1 MGAKELRARIT
12 STFDKT
18 PAWLTKFFYSD
29 WYLAA
34 LATVILASWISKIML
49 IGLFTVIILATVL
62 LVVMDDIKPLIPLLF
77 YVAFCISDSTDLS
90 IYYPLLPSLIPL
102 VLAIVF
108 HIIVYRPNRFSL
120 GELGISQILI
130 SCALLLGGCTCI
142 TLARWTG
149 ALTYALLLG
158 VGVLFIYLFCTNYI
172 KNKHHGETSDYIAKV
187 FMWMGLILVGEMV
200 TYYIRN
206 RIGTPVSE
214 WSSYDWIDLG
224 WGIDNNVATLLLSS
238 APMCFYLSTKREHPT
253 FYILIGVIH
262 YLGIVSTYSRG
273 GILFAVVTAPF
284 VLVFSV
290 LKSKNKSESLI
301 ILICLLIVALTAYA
315 YLYEKVHTVLS
326 RIFEDGLSSNSRVML
341 YKDALREFANH
352 PIFGVG
358 CGYDG
363 PDYENHVEEIVF
375 YWFHSTFFQV
385 VGSMGLV
392 GIVAYGANYIMRA
405 KILFRDIAKDTFV
418 LFTALSL
425 AGFEL
430 YSLIDTGTFV
440 PLPTM
445 MIVFVLFAILEKHH
459 KEQLFVKD
467 KYMEEEYSRLES
479 LEQAEEPANA
489 TLVQGAPSVEPAKA
503 NDVMAKS
510 SIAEPKSS
518 IEKTNS
524 AIETNPNN
532 KQAKPEEVKNV

>member
-1 MGAKELRARIT
+1 
-12 STFDKT
+12 
-18 PAWLTKFFYSD
+18 
-29 WYLAA
+29 
-34 LATVILASWISKIML
+34 
-49 IGLFTVIILATVL
+49 
-62 LVVMDDIKPLIPLLF
+62 
-77 YVAFCISDSTDLS
+77 
-90 IYYPLLPSLIPL
+90 
-102 VLAIVF
+102 
-108 HIIVYRPNRFSL
+108 
-120 GELGISQILI
+120 
-130 SCALLLGGCTCI
+130 
-142 TLARWTG
+142 
-149 ALTYALLLG
+149 
-158 VGVLFIYLFCTNYI
+158 
-172 KNKHHGETSDYIAKV
+172 
-187 FMWMGLILVGEMV
+187 
-200 TYYIRN
+200 
-206 RIGTPVSE
+206 
-214 WSSYDWIDLG
+214 
-224 WGIDNNVATLLLSS
+224 
-238 APMCFYLSTKREHPT
+238 
-253 FYILIGVIH
+253 
-262 YLGIVSTYSRG
+262 
-273 GILFAVVTAPF
+273 
-284 VLVFSV
+284 
-290 LKSKNKSESLI
+290 
-301 ILICLLIVALTAYA
+301 
-315 YLYEKVHTVLS
+315 
-326 RIFEDGLSSNSRVML
+326 ML

-467 KYMEEEYSRLES
+467 KYMEEEYSRS
-479 LEQAEEPANA
+479 DSHEQTETLGQGEPA
-489 TLVQGAPSVEPAKA
+489 VESAKA
-503 NDVMAKS
+503 NDETAKS

-532 KQAKPEEVKNV
+532 EQAKPEEVKNV